1 MVNELLDYSKM
12 KHGDITLYKSTLD
25 LKAVIDSVIGIHS
38 FLLGEKSILL
48 VNNVASDFPPVH
60 ADGNRLIQILHNLVD
75 NAIKFTEQGEINIS
89 ARVTHEWVEVR
100 VADSGIGIAPDMQKR
115 IFMAFEQVDEAEI
128 HSHGGTGLGLS
139 ITKKLVELHGG
150 SIRVDSVAGKGSVF
164 IFTLPRWDQTS
175 NQVTGPI
182 VEKTLPY
189 REVFF
194 PRQEY
199 PIYIKGKINE
209 PILVVD
215 DDFANLQ
222 SMINLFRLEGYSIV
236 VVNRGQLAL
245 DELAKNSD
253 FFLVVLDI
261 TMPDISGYEVLQKI
275 RERFT
280 PFELPVLMLTAKN
293 RVSDMKMSMDNG
305 ANDYVGKPF
314 EAEELMAR
322 VKSLTRLRA
331 SVKKAKDTEIAFL
344 RSQIKPHF
352 LYNALNS
359 IAALCVE
366 EPEQAEELTLELSQ
380 YLRSSFDFKQLD
392 SLTSLESELE
402 LVKAYINIE
411 KVRFGTRLQVEYD
424 ITANTDSRIPPLI
437 LQPLVENA
445 IRHGLMSNL
454 RGGKVTIS
462 VKESDPSVVSFVVE
476 DDGCG
481 MSEHKLEEMMKSDVD
496 KRGVGLWNISQ
507 RIKLLYGKNIR
518 IQSVEGKGTRVSFD
532 IPKQHMKRIGG

>member
-1 MVNELLDYSKM
+1 
-12 KHGDITLYKSTLD
+12 
-25 LKAVIDSVIGIHS
+25 
-38 FLLGEKSILL
+38 
-48 VNNVASDFPPVH
+48 
-60 ADGNRLIQILHNLVD
+60 
-75 NAIKFTEQGEINIS
+75 
-89 ARVTHEWVEVR
+89 
-100 VADSGIGIAPDMQKR
+100 
-115 IFMAFEQVDEAEI
+115 
-128 HSHGGTGLGLS
+128 
-139 ITKKLVELHGG
+139 
-150 SIRVDSVAGKGSVF
+150 
-164 IFTLPRWDQTS
+164 
-175 NQVTGPI
+175 
-182 VEKTLPY
+182 
-189 REVFF
+189 
-194 PRQEY
+194 
-199 PIYIKGKINE
+199 
-209 PILVVD
+209 
-215 DDFANLQ
+215 
-222 SMINLFRLEGYSIV
+222 
-236 VVNRGQLAL
+236 VNRGQLAL
-245 DELAKNSD
+245 DELSKNSD

-280 PFELPVLMLTAKN
+280 AFELPVLMLTAKN
-293 RVSDMKMSMDNG
+293 RLTDMKLSMDNG

-331 SVKKAKDTEIAFL
+331 SVKMAKDAEIAFL

-392 SLTSLESELE
+392 SLTTLESELE

-411 KVRFGTRLQVEYD
+411 KVRFGSRLQVQYD

-462 VKESDPSVVSFVVE
+462 VKEADPAVVSFVVE

-481 MSEHKLEEMMKSDVD
+481 MSEHKLEEIMKSDVD

-507 RIKLLYGKNIR
+507 RIKLLYGKSVC
-518 IQSVEGKGTRVSFD
+518 IQSVEGKGTKVSFD
-532 IPKQHMKRIGG
+532 IPKQHSKRVGG

>member
-1 MVNELLDYSKM
+1 
-12 KHGDITLYKSTLD
+12 
-25 LKAVIDSVIGIHS
+25 
-38 FLLGEKSILL
+38 
-48 VNNVASDFPPVH
+48 
-60 ADGNRLIQILHNLVD
+60 
-75 NAIKFTEQGEINIS
+75 
-89 ARVTHEWVEVR
+89 
-100 VADSGIGIAPDMQKR
+100 
-115 IFMAFEQVDEAEI
+115 
-128 HSHGGTGLGLS
+128 
-139 ITKKLVELHGG
+139 
-150 SIRVDSVAGKGSVF
+150 
-164 IFTLPRWDQTS
+164 
-175 NQVTGPI
+175 
-182 VEKTLPY
+182 
-189 REVFF
+189 
-194 PRQEY
+194 
-199 PIYIKGKINE
+199 
-209 PILVVD
+209 
-215 DDFANLQ
+215 
-222 SMINLFRLEGYSIV
+222 
-236 VVNRGQLAL
+236 
-245 DELAKNSD
+245 
-253 FFLVVLDI
+253 
-261 TMPDISGYEVLQKI
+261 
-275 RERFT
+275 
-280 PFELPVLMLTAKN
+280 MLTAKN

-331 SVKKAKDTEIAFL
+331 SVKKAKDAEIAFL

-392 SLTSLESELE
+392 SLTTLEGELE

-411 KVRFGTRLQVEYD
+411 KVRFGARLQVEYD

-476 DDGCG
+476 DNGRG
-481 MSEHKLEEMMKSDVD
+481 MSEHKLEEIMKSDVD